1 MELDHNCTKAY
12 GTRTYLH
19 KGVQNC
25 QGQEDHSSKGSR
37 QQHDDEDLHQ
47 LEKVVQHH
55 LQSFGYHAIN
65 GINLFSEAV
74 QQIATGRRLKEGH
87 GGVEHIIQEVH
98 VQVA

>member
-55 LQSFGYHAIN
+55 LQSFSPHGCRSESPTLDGSIYQ
-65 GINLFSEAV
+65 LFKE
-74 QQIATGRRLKEGH
+74 RLK
-87 GGVEHIIQEVH
+87 V
-98 VQVA
+98 